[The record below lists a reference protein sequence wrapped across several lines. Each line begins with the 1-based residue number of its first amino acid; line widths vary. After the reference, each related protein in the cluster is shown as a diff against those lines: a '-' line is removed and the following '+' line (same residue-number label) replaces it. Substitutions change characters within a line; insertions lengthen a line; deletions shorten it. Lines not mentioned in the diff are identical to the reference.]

1 MNLDIRLIHI
11 FLEMFDTRS
20 VSRTAENLELGQSAV
35 SMSLGKLRETYGD
48 ALFVRTHTGMEPT
61 PHAQA
66 LFPMLREAERLIR
79 ASLTVHAAFDPLTA
93 QRKFKLCTSDAGR
106 VILVP
111 DLLAR
116 LNLAAPNVRLEASLR
131 LGDIAEALASGASD
145 VAVGYMPELDSGIM
159 RQKLYDEHY
168 VCCVAAGHPRVRDH
182 LTMADFERE
191 RHIIVTPSRAGKGV
205 IASYLETH
213 GITRPTG
220 IVLPNYS
227 SVTPILKKTDFLVV
241 LPSKLATSVSDYIPL
256 RLFSLPFTSP
266 TYPISQHWHERYT
279 RDPGLMWLRAIMAD
293 LFQPSRMIE
302 HALRQP
308 DYCIS

>member
-1 MNLDIRLIHI
+1 MNLDIRLINI
-11 FLEMFDTRS
+11 FLEMFETRS

-48 ALFVRTHTGMEPT
+48 ALFVRTHHGMEPT
-61 PHAQA
+61 PHARA

-79 ASLTVHAAFDPLTA
+79 TSLTVHASFDPVSA
-93 QRKFKLCTSDAGR
+93 HRKFKLCTSDAGR

-116 LNLAAPNVRLEASLR
+116 LNQTAPNVRLEASLR
-131 LGDIAEALASGASD
+131 VGDIAEALASGSSD

-168 VCCVAAGHPRVRDH
+168 ICCVAANHPRVRDH

-191 RHIIVTPSRAGKGV
+191 RHIIVTPTRAGKGV
-205 IASYLETH
+205 IASYLESH
-213 GITRPTG
+213 GIHRPIG

-241 LPSKLATSVSDYIPL
+241 LPSKLAASVSDYIPI
-256 RLFSLPFTSP
+256 RLLALPFTSP

-279 RDPGLMWLRAIMAD
+279 RDPGLIWFRSVMAD
-293 LFQPSRMIE
+293 LFQPQQTVE
-302 HALRQP
+302 NEVRQLH
-308 DYCIS
+308 YRVS